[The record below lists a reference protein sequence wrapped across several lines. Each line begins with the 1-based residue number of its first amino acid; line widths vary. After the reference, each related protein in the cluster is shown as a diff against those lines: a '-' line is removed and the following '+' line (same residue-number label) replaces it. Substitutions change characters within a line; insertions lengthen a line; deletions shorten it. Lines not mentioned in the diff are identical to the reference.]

1 MDFKFSQLLEITL
14 TAVVLFLV
22 LSNWYGFKE
31 ILSTAGGVYTS
42 GVKALQGR
50 G

>member
-14 TAVVLFLV
+14 VAVVLFLV
-22 LSNWYGFKE
+22 LNNWYGFQQ
-31 ILSTAGGVYTS
+31 ILKSGGEVYTS

-50 G
+50 